1 MPPSTHT
8 DNSTSQLLRVM
19 AEIGNQYES
28 TLNNLERINSS
39 VSSMMELVVAMDSVI
54 SGQLDW
60 LIGQLGGAQDGLRI
74 LVLLAT
80 HAAFL
85 LMATLAVLFVKAPGF
100 ARVALLVMVCVNVFC
115 GIRYRV
121 SLTLYGLAAVEA
133 LLIIGTSYIQNNTC
147 YSFSLLS

>member
-1 MPPSTHT
+1 
-8 DNSTSQLLRVM
+8 M

-39 VSSMMELVVAMDSVI
+39 VSSMMELVVAMDSAI

-60 LIGQLGGAQDGLRI
+60 LVGQLGGAKDGLRI
-74 LVLLAT
+74 LILLAT

-100 ARVALLVMVCVNVFC
+100 ARVSLLVMVCVNVLC
-115 GIRYRV
+115 DVRYGI
-121 SLTLYGLAAVEA
+121 SFTLYGLTALES
-133 LLIIGTSYIQNNTC
+133 LLIIGM
-147 YSFSLLS
+147 LLSKCNSVLV

>member
-1 MPPSTHT
+1 MLLVIGVYLRAPLHTHT

-133 LLIIGTSYIQNNTC
+133 LLIIGTSYSI
-147 YSFSLLS
+147 